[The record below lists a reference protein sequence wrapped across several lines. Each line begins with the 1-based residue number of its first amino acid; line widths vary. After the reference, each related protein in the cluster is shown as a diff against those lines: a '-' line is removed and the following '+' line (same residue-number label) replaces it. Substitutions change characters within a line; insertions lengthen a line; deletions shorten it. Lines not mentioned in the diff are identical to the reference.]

1 MFIWIPPM
9 RVLVGLV
16 KEAPNCGPLPRSFW
30 SIHDLDLGILI
41 CFWSP
46 LIQRPGFTSPPEKV
60 LLGRS
65 AIQVE
70 VVFQYVLSVFT
81 CMCILAYAPTSHF
94 FKAVMTSTTNL
105 LDSSFDT
112 VTVTLHFRPWLW
124 LDRAYQVTA
133 WMPGRNTVAPGLWLH
148 QLGAD
153 VDRCTSFSMGSAL
166 PRCSQRESSTQ
177 K

>member
-1 MFIWIPPM
+1 M

-16 KEAPNCGPLPRSFW
+16 KEAPNCGPLPRNFW

-81 CMCILAYAPTSHF
+81 CMYILAYTPTSHF
-94 FKAVMTSTTNL
+94 LKKAVMTSTTNL

-112 VTVTLHFRPWLW
+112 VTVTLHFTNCH
-124 LDRAYQVTA
+124 LDFDWTVHTKSLHGCLVEIQWRRAYGCIS
-133 WMPGRNTVAPGLWLH
+133 WMQTWI
-148 QLGAD
+148 GAS
-153 VDRCTSFSMGSAL
+153 CFSMGSAL
-166 PRCSQRESSTQ
+166 PRCSQRESST
-177 K
+177 